1 MTNIGVFIQ
10 GEPTFGAITVQS
22 MDEGTP
28 LIKEICVG
36 RPPKPAIMRAEEVLV
51 EEAFQ
56 NAVRLTVTVPS
67 APEVITSP
75 LPSRPTVF
83 SSSLSPF
90 PTNRVFTPSHFLP
103 FFQTNQ

>member
-75 LPSRPTVF
+75 LPSRPTEF
-83 SSSLSPF
+83 PF